1 METNQLSINYIKHH
15 VEAKKALQLTNKCRP
30 NHISVYEALFSLWNH
45 YRFPTEFSINRAEMM
60 KLSCIGSKN
69 TYTKVMKQLHDWKIV
84 HYLPSYDPLFASK
97 IRMIRFDNRAV
108 KSGKGD
114 EKSQGNGD
122 DKGMEN
128 GTGKV
133 EGPLYKQEEKEEN
146 KNQIEKTEKGFFDL
160 EKELKEL
167 FDTHS

>member
-1 METNQLSINYIKHH
+1 METDQLPINYIKHH
-15 VEAKKALQLTNKCRP
+15 VEVKKALQLTKKCRP

-69 TYTKVMKQLHDWKIV
+69 TYTKVMKQLHEWKIV
-84 HYLPSYDPLFASK
+84 HYLPSYDPLMASK
-97 IRMIRFDNRAV
+97 IRMIRFDNKAV

-122 DKGMEN
+122 DKCMEKS
-128 GTGKV
+128 TGKV
-133 EGPLYKQEEKEEN
+133 EGPLCKQEETEEN
-146 KNQIEKTEKGFFDL
+146 KSKEEKQNEFFL
-160 EKELKEL
+160 KEKELNGL
-167 FDTHS
+167 FH

>member
-1 METNQLSINYIKHH
+1 METNQLPINYIKHH
-15 VEAKKALQLTNKCRP
+15 VEVKKALQQTKKCRP

-45 YRFPTEFSINRAEMM
+45 YRFPSEFSINRAEMM

-69 TYTKVMKQLHDWKIV
+69 TYTKVMKQLHEWNIV
-84 HYLPSYDPLFASK
+84 HYLPSYDPLFASQ
-97 IRMIRFDNRAV
+97 IRMIRFDNGAV

-133 EGPLYKQEEKEEN
+133 EGPLYKHEEKEEN
-146 KNQIEKTEKGFFDL
+146 KNQIEKTEKDFLDL
-160 EKELKEL
+160 ENELKEL
-167 FDTHS
+167 FNIHS